1 MLSYLVRCSNCYL
14 FQIFTVWFR
23 KRQCYLIWSDALS
36 LVQKETMLSFSD
48 ISDIYSL
55 VQKET
60 MLSYLVRCSNCY
72 LFQIFTVWFRKRQC
86 YLIWSDALIAIFFR
100 YLQFGSERDNAILLL
115 SFSDIS
121 SLVQKETMLSY
132 LVRCSNCYL
141 FQIFTVW
148 FRKRQCYLIWSDAL
162 IAIFFRYLQFG
173 SERDNAILFGQ
184 ML

>member
-1 MLSYLVRCSNCYL
+1 
-14 FQIFTVWFR
+14 
-23 KRQCYLIWSDALS
+23 
-36 LVQKETMLSFSD
+36 
-48 ISDIYSL
+48 
-55 VQKET
+55 

-100 YLQFGSERDNAILLL
+100 YLQFGSERDNAILFGSERDNAILFVRCSNCYLFQIFTVWFRKRLL
-115 SFSDIS
+115 SYLVRCYCYFSDIY